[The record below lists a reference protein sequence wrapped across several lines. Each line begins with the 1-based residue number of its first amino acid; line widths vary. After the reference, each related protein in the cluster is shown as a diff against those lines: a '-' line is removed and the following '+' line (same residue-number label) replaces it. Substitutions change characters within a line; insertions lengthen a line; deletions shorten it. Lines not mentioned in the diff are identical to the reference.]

1 MRTELTEPRCSRAQ
15 RQVAGSDS
23 ALSYG
28 IKRLRTATSIAA
40 AFGCLALLGTASVH
54 AQDTGS
60 QAKSGAAILAN
71 LQDAFA
77 DVADAVE
84 PAVVTVYST
93 KTLKGSDELPQGL
106 HSLERGVRR
115 ATGTG
120 SGVIIRKEGWI
131 LTNDHV
137 VGGADKVSV
146 KLHDGREFSG
156 TVLRDFR
163 SDLALIKINSPTELP
178 FAHLGD
184 SDKVKI
190 GHWAIA
196 IGSPYRFEGSF
207 SVGVISS
214 LNRLQKI
221 ADGTG
226 GHDRLYPNM
235 MQTDAAINPGNSG
248 GPLCNVKGEV
258 IAINTAIESDHT
270 GMGGGSIGIGFAI
283 PINSAKFVIDQLLA
297 KGRVVYGYLGV
308 APKTVSPRLA
318 SSLNVSY
325 GALIDMDPTKDSP
338 ADKAGLKVG
347 DVVTAVDSKEVHNES
362 ELRTIIAQTAPETR
376 VHLTVV
382 REGKT
387 LPLTAVIVEKAGD
400 AVNDAEKPR
409 TGAKAK
415 LGIEVQPLTKRLADQ
430 TGFPTDQGVLI
441 KAIDTSSAASENEE
455 LSEGCLILKVNS
467 IDTPTVQAF
476 QNAIKS
482 LKSGDMVKLVYLKPS
497 SEREPGKHFTIVEV
511 D

>member
-1 MRTELTEPRCSRAQ
+1 MRNELTGSRGFRAQ
-15 RQVAGSDS
+15 RQSVEIKSTLHVATG
-23 ALSYG
+23 
-28 IKRLRTATSIAA
+28 RMRRTNSLAA
-40 AFGCLALLGTASVH
+40 VLGCLALLGTTAVR
-54 AQDTGS
+54 AQEPAGTGKPGVT
-60 QAKSGAAILAN
+60 ALAN

-93 KTLKGSDELPQGL
+93 KTLKGSEELPQGL
-106 HSLERGVRR
+106 NSLEHGIRR
-115 ATGTG
+115 STGTG

-146 KLHDGREFSG
+146 KLHDGREFTG

-163 SDLALIKINSPTELP
+163 SDLALIKISSPTDLP

-184 SDKVKI
+184 SDSVKI

-221 ADGTG
+221 ADGSG
-226 GHDRLYPNM
+226 SRERLYPNM

-248 GPLCNVKGEV
+248 GPLCNLKGDV

-283 PINSAKFVIDQLLA
+283 PINLAKFVIDQLLT
-297 KGRVVYGYLGV
+297 KGRVTYGYLGV
-308 APKTVSPRLA
+308 APKTVSPHSA
-318 SSLNVSY
+318 SALGVSY
-325 GALIDMDPTKDSP
+325 GALIDTDPTSNSP
-338 ADKAGLKVG
+338 ADKAGIKVG
-347 DVVTAVDSKEVHNES
+347 DVVTAVGNRSIHNEA
-362 ELRTIIAQTAPETR
+362 ELRILIAQTAPDTKIQ
-376 VHLTVV
+376 LTVV
-382 REGKT
+382 RDRMT
-387 LPLTAVIVEKAGD
+387 LPLTAIVAEAD
-400 AVNDAEKPR
+400 AHVLSTDRPR
-409 TGAKAK
+409 AVSKAK
-415 LGIEVQPLTKRLADQ
+415 LGIEVQPLTKHLAEQ
-430 TGFPTDQGVLI
+430 TGFVPDQGVLI
-441 KAIDTSSAASENEE
+441 KAIDTSSSVSDNEE
-455 LSEGCLILKVNS
+455 LSEGCLILKVNN
-467 IDTPTVQAF
+467 IETPTVQAF

-482 LKSGDMVKLVYLKPS
+482 LKSGDMVKIVYLKPTPD
-497 SEREPGKHFTIVEV
+497 RDHGKHFTIVEV

>member
-1 MRTELTEPRCSRAQ
+1 MRNELTVSRGYGEPRQSAEI
-15 RQVAGSDS
+15 DS
-23 ALSYG
+23 TRHEATG
-28 IKRLRTATSIAA
+28 RMRRATSIAA
-40 AFGCLALLGTASVH
+40 VLGCLALLGTPTVRAQEPAGKGKPAVTALAS
-54 AQDTGS
+54 
-60 QAKSGAAILAN
+60 

-77 DVADAVE
+77 GIADAVE

-93 KTLKGSDELPQGL
+93 KTLKGSEELPQGL
-106 HSLERGVRR
+106 NSLERGIRR
-115 ATGTG
+115 STGTG
-120 SGVIIRKEGWI
+120 SGIIIRKEGWI

-146 KLHDGREFSG
+146 KLHDGREFTG

-178 FAHLGD
+178 FALLGD

-221 ADGTG
+221 ADGSGT
-226 GHDRLYPNM
+226 HERLYPNM

-248 GPLCNVKGEV
+248 GPLCNLNGEV

-270 GMGGGSIGIGFAI
+270 GNGGGSIGIGFAI
-283 PINSAKFVIDQLLA
+283 PINSAKFVIDQLLS
-297 KGRVVYGYLGV
+297 KGHVSYGYLGV
-308 APKTVSPRLA
+308 APKTVSPHSALA
-318 SSLNVSY
+318 LNVLY
-325 GALIDMDPTKDSP
+325 GALIDTDPTANSP
-338 ADKAGLKVG
+338 ADKAGIKVG
-347 DVVTAVDSKEVHNES
+347 DVVTAVGSRAIHNEA
-362 ELRTIIAQTAPETR
+362 ELRTIIAQTAPDTKIE
-376 VHLTVV
+376 LTVV
-382 REGKT
+382 RDGKT
-387 LPLTAVIVEKAGD
+387 LPLTATVAEAEARVID
-400 AVNDAEKPR
+400 TEKPH
-409 TGAKAK
+409 TGTKAK
-415 LGIEVQPLTKRLADQ
+415 LGIEVQPLTKHLAEQ
-430 TGFPTDQGVLI
+430 TGFSPDQGVLI
-441 KAIDTSSAASENEE
+441 KAIDTSSSVSDNEE

-467 IDTPTVQAF
+467 METPTVQAF

-482 LKSGDMVKLVYLKPS
+482 LKSGDMVKIVYLKPGTD
-497 SEREPGKHFTIVEV
+497 RDPGKHFTIVEV

>member
-1 MRTELTEPRCSRAQ
+1 MNLTGTFKPEHVNAEASDFEGNQGRGRIVLLP
-15 RQVAGSDS
+15 GSDGRAAQIAERFAS
-23 ALSYG
+23 VRVKKHPRAHNLDLG
-28 IKRLRTATSIAA
+28 TIATSA
-40 AFGCLALLGTASVH
+40 
-54 AQDTGS
+54 
-60 QAKSGAAILAN
+60 GAI
-71 LQDAFA
+71 
-77 DVADAVE
+77 DVAAV
-84 PAVVTVYST
+84 S
-93 KTLKGSDELPQGL
+93 
-106 HSLERGVRR
+106 
-115 ATGTG
+115 
-120 SGVIIRKEGWI
+120 
-131 LTNDHV
+131 
-137 VGGADKVSV
+137 
-146 KLHDGREFSG
+146 
-156 TVLRDFR
+156 
-163 SDLALIKINSPTELP
+163 
-178 FAHLGD
+178 
-184 SDKVKI
+184 
-190 GHWAIA
+190 
-196 IGSPYRFEGSF
+196 
-207 SVGVISS
+207 
-214 LNRLQKI
+214 
-221 ADGTG
+221 
-226 GHDRLYPNM
+226 
-235 MQTDAAINPGNSG
+235 
-248 GPLCNVKGEV
+248 
-258 IAINTAIESDHT
+258 T